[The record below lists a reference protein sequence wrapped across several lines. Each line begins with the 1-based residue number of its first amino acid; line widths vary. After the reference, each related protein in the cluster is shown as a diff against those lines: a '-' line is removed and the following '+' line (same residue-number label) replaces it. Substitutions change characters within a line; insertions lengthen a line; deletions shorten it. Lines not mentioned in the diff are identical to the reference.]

1 MTVKSA
7 TKKKLQDLGIAEQH
21 AHELADD
28 RKWDD
33 VCILTAVQ
41 ISAIC
46 KTDSQTA
53 EGIHKMIQGAGKG
66 SKSDSA
72 PAQTITLKRRKA
84 QRKTTTR
91 GLQTYVDTDK
101 MKQIERDIHHDDP
114 LYVQIKDASDASYAS
129 KESKHKLTPR
139 IINDLVIGLN
149 NRGVKKLTKKQMEAL
164 LASTQSALER
174 TRVDPFE
181 AVGIITAQ
189 SIGEPGTQM
198 TMRTFHYAGVATV
211 NVTQGLPRIIEIVDA
226 RKTPDTPTMNIYL
239 DAFDAKGKEFNKNEK
254 KVQTLAA
261 ELETT
266 FTPDIADIDVNVAQR
281 YLTLNLHRANLKTK
295 RMTGAQVRDKL
306 SKQLRLYVGADD
318 EVNPRE
324 LKIIPGVKK
333 EDDLKEIAANP
344 PTYTDLLALEDKVR
358 KIKLKGVKD
367 IIRANIQG
375 PTKDTGEYYISTIGS
390 NLAKVSEYEHVDR
403 SRTYTN
409 NIMEIWKCLG
419 IEAARQSIINE
430 MSMTL
435 EGAGLDVDVRHLL
448 TVSDVMTSEGEVRA
462 IGRHGV
468 SGNKHSILAR
478 AAFEVTVNHLLNA
491 GVRGERDDLTGVAE
505 NIIVGQPVALGTGS
519 VELEYT
525 PIEK

>member
-33 VCILTAVQ
+33 VVLLTAVQ

-53 EGIHKMIQGAGKG
+53 EGIHKMVQGGGKG
-66 SKSDSA
+66 NKSDSA
-72 PAQTITLKRRKA
+72 PAQTITIKRRKVH
-84 QRKTTTR
+84 RRTTTTR
-91 GLQTYVDTDK
+91 GLQSYDSESK
-101 MKQIERDIHHDDP
+101 MSQVERDISRDDP
-114 LYVQIKDASDASYAS
+114 LFIQIRDASVDAGIW
-129 KESKHKLTPR
+129 LTPR
-139 IINDLVIGLN
+139 IINDLVTGLN

-164 LASTQSALER
+164 LASTQSALQK

-226 RKTPDTPTMNIYL
+226 RKTPDTPTMNIFL
-239 DAFDAKGKEFNKNEK
+239 DSVDEKGKPFNTDEK
-254 KVQTLAA
+254 KVQALAA
-261 ELETT
+261 SLETT
-266 FTPDIADIDVNVAQR
+266 LTPDIADIDVNVAQR
-281 YLTLNLHRANLKTK
+281 FLTLNLRRANLKTK
-295 RMTGAQVRDKL
+295 SMTGAEVRDKL
-306 SKQLRLYVGADD
+306 SKSLRLYVGADVD
-318 EVNPRE
+318 DNPRE
-324 LKIIPGVKK
+324 LTIVPGIKK
-333 EDDLKEIAANP
+333 EDDLKELAANP

-390 NLAKVSEYEHVDR
+390 NLSKVSEFQGVDR

-409 NIMEIWKCLG
+409 NIMEIVKYLG

-448 TVSDVMTSEGEVRA
+448 TVADVMTSEGEVRA

-491 GVRGERDDLTGVAE
+491 GVRGERDELTGVAE

-519 VELEYT
+519 VELFYVPNE
-525 PIEK
+525 E

>member
-7 TKKKLQDLGIAEQH
+7 TKKKLQDLGVQENY

-33 VCILTAVQ
+33 VKLLTPVEIAK
-41 ISAIC
+41 IC
-46 KTDSQTA
+46 GTDSKSGEQ
-53 EGIHKMIQGAGKG
+53 IHNVIQSAGKG
-66 SKSDSA
+66 KKVA
-72 PAQTITLKRRKA
+72 AAQTFSVKRKRRG
-84 QRKTTTR
+84 RRTESIR
-91 GLQTYVDTDK
+91 SLQHYDEEQK
-101 MKQIERDIHHDDP
+101 MEQIERDFFETREDT
-114 LYVQIKDASDASYAS
+114 LFAQIKEAAEE
-129 KESKHKLTPR
+129 KKLHLSPR
-139 IINDLVIGLN
+139 MIHDLVIGLHS
-149 NRGVKKLTKKQMEAL
+149 RGKSKLTAKQVEGVVDSMA
-164 LASTQSALER
+164 SALSR

-226 RKTPDTPTMNIYL
+226 RKTPETPTMNIYL
-239 DAFDAKGKEFNKNEK
+239 DATDEKGKPFNTEEK
-254 KVQTLAA
+254 KVQKLAA
-261 ELETT
+261 SLETT
-266 FTPDIADIDVNVAQR
+266 LTSDIAGIEVNVAQR
-281 YLTLNLHRANLKTK
+281 FLTLTLNNKNLRMKD
-295 RMTGAQVRDKL
+295 MTGSEVRDKL
-306 SKQLRLYVGADD
+306 SRSLRLYVGADD
-318 EVNPRE
+318 DVKPKE
-324 LKIIPGVKK
+324 LTIVPGIKK
-333 EDDLKEIAANP
+333 EEEMADLASNP
-344 PTYTDLLALEDKVR
+344 PTYTDLLALEDKV
-358 KIKLKGVKD
+358 KKVKLKGVKD
-367 IIRANIQG
+367 VIRANIQG

-390 NLAKVSEYEHVDR
+390 NLAKVSEFQGVDR

-409 NIMEIWKCLG
+409 NIMEIYKYLG

-430 MSMTL
+430 MLMTL

-448 TVSDVMTSEGEVRA
+448 TVSDVMTSEGGVRA

-491 GVRGERDDLTGVAE
+491 GVRGEVDYLTGVAE

-519 VELEYT
+519 VDLYYVPNEE
-525 PIEK
+525 